1 MAMIPN
7 PPPGVPM
14 DPMGMPPAGPTMG
27 QMPMEQPQQAGDTEM
42 LVAELA
48 QHAGRVREIVGQ
60 LNSRGIDIESA
71 LASAAAVEQEPD
83 PLGGAGLPPENG
95 LGGNTGVPPGLLE
108 GLV

>member
-1 MAMIPN
+1 MAMMPN
-7 PPPGVPM
+7 APPGPPI
-14 DPMGMPPAGPTMG
+14 DPMGMP
-27 QMPMEQPQQAGDTEM
+27 QMPMGQPQQAGDTEM